1 MHGTGVALARVGA
14 WSLERDSVGETR
26 WPSPPG
32 CAGIASMIYPRPVLR
47 SARAL
52 LSAGIPA
59 WQPGVLII
67 VVIVTEPIAP

>member
-1 MHGTGVALARVGA
+1 MA
-14 WSLERDSVGETR
+14 
-26 WPSPPG
+26 SPPG